1 MILLK
6 GILGGVA
13 AVLFAW
19 ILILVVDQWLL
30 AKSSDSGGLR
40 SVAGGW
46 NYLLQLPAVI
56 LLLSGAF
63 AAGLFLTVRCVV
75 RAKG

>member
-6 GILGGVA
+6 GILGGSA
-13 AVLFAW
+13 AVLLVW
-19 ILILVVDQWLL
+19 VVILMIYSWLPG
-30 AKSSDSGGLR
+30 KSGSSTGLGA
-40 SVAGGW
+40 VAGGW

-63 AAGLFLTVRCVV
+63 AAGMFLTVRYVLRV
-75 RAKG
+75 KG